1 MSDEKPGGAEAP
13 SPAGQPVGPPAAPV
27 VPPAS
32 GAVAA
37 PSPPAEAVEAEQ
49 PAEPEQPPLPTF
61 PPGEKVCGNCKLWRA
76 HSIDAERGWVG
87 SCRLQANRGLFPPS
101 APWCDAF
108 VPRGEHVTEK
118 DAPVARARAL
128 KPIAPTVRSAAG
140 SVKAMGAPTLLPRV
154 DPHTEIDLEGAAMT
168 RAELMELFLEASGLA
183 EVPLAQ
189 KWEGGTVKLVP
200 GNPQLQAKDL
210 PIDGLFHKVVMIRNN
225 LRTLEQKLNAHP
237 KLTDAEKVELQQYIT
252 RSYGSLT
259 TFNVLF
265 KDKGD
270 QFVGQKGDD

>member
-1 MSDEKPGGAEAP
+1 M
-13 SPAGQPVGPPAAPV
+13 
-27 VPPAS
+27 
-32 GAVAA
+32 
-37 PSPPAEAVEAEQ
+37 
-49 PAEPEQPPLPTF
+49 PTF
-61 PPGEKVCGNCKLWRA
+61 APAEKVCGNCKLWRA
-76 HSIDAERGWVG
+76 HSVEAQRGWVG
-87 SCRLQANRGLFPPS
+87 TCRVQANRGLFPPS

-108 VPRGEHVTEK
+108 VPRGEAVTVKEET
-118 DAPVARARAL
+118 PRFRARAL
-128 KPIAPTVRSAAG
+128 KPIGPVVRSAGTARQVSG
-140 SVKAMGAPTLLPRV
+140 PALVPAV
-154 DPHTEIDLEGAAMT
+154 DPNTEIDLEGATMT

-183 EVPLAQ
+183 EVPLAP
-189 KWEGGTVKLVP
+189 KWEGGTVKLIP
-200 GNPQLQAKDL
+200 GNPSLQAKDI